1 MNIRC
6 IKCKG
11 RDPSI
16 CGRTFC
22 PIMVKIGAQKKV
34 NIEAK
39 QDFFGQSPNV
49 FVGRYGYPEVNVGI
63 LSVEDYKEHD
73 NPLLWS
79 KENYSIA
86 KVIRLRSSLINSNF
100 KAQITGFKE
109 RFMEMSKEVGM
120 AKQPVDVEIGLSKKP
135 KFSLSFEQDTMPHGP
150 RVKLKKARITENPK
164 IPRLIDKVVD
174 DIDFKANHAIN
185 YLYKKE
191 IDEHY
196 LTRLLSIGTLG
207 VKKQR
212 KLVPTRFAITAVDSN
227 LGNELVKEIKNYP
240 QTGYLAY
247 FGGHLGNY
255 YIALFFPEV
264 WSYELFETYV
274 GKSTWHDSEGI
285 TTMTDY
291 EGYNGRKTYA
301 SNTVGG
307 YYAARL
313 PVLEYLKKIKRQALV
328 LLLRFITGEYYAPLG
343 VWVVREA
350 VRKTLSNKPLNFGSK
365 ELMLKYTKVLVK
377 KKFGI
382 NVDFILKRSMLL
394 NKIKTQKKLV
404 EYW

>member
-22 PIMVKIGAQKKV
+22 PIMAKISAQKQV
-34 NIEAK
+34 NLSAK

-49 FVGRYGYPEVNVGI
+49 FVGRYGYPEVNVGV
-63 LSVEDYKEHD
+63 LSVEDYEQHD

-86 KVIRLRSSLINSNF
+86 KIINLRSTLINSNF
-100 KAQITGFKE
+100 KAQIKGFKE

-120 AKQPVDVEIGLSKKP
+120 AKQPVDVEIGLAKKP
-135 KFSLSFEQDTMPHGP
+135 HFSLSFTQDTMPHGP
-150 RVKLKKARITENPK
+150 VIKLKKARITENPK
-164 IPRLIDKVVD
+164 IPKIIDKVVD
-174 DIDFKANHAIN
+174 DIDLKATKAMNQ
-185 YLYKKE
+185 LYKKN

-196 LTRLLSIGTLG
+196 LTRLLSIGNLG

-212 KLVPTRFAITAVDSN
+212 KLVPTRWSITAVDDT
-227 LGNELVKEIKNYP
+227 LAKEMINQIKDYNIYD
-240 QTGYLAY
+240 YVAF

-285 TTMTDY
+285 SVMTDFESY
-291 EGYNGRKTYA
+291 AGRKTYA

-313 PVLEYLKKIKRQALV
+313 PVLEHLKKIKRQASV

-350 VRKTLSNKPLNFGSK
+350 VRKTLAKKPLNFGSK
-365 ELMLKYTKVLVK
+365 ELMLKYTKALVK

-382 NVDFILKRSMLL
+382 NAEFILKKSLLL
-394 NKIKTQKKLV
+394 NQIKTQKKLV
-404 EYW
+404 EF

>member
-16 CGRTFC
+16 CGRTYC
-22 PIMVKIGAQKKV
+22 PIIAKISAQKQV
-34 NIEAK
+34 NLSAK
-39 QDFFGQSPNV
+39 QEFFGESPNV
-49 FVGRYGYPEVNVGI
+49 FVGRYGYPDVNVGV
-63 LSVEDYKEHD
+63 LSVEEYQEHD

-79 KENYSIA
+79 RENYDIA
-86 KVIRLRSSLINSNF
+86 KIINLRSSLINSNF
-100 KAQITGFKE
+100 KAQIKGFKE
-109 RFMEMSKEVGM
+109 RFMEMSQEIGM
-120 AKQPVDVEIGLSKKP
+120 AKKPVDVEIGLAKKP
-135 KFSLSFEQDTMPHGP
+135 HFTLSFSQDTMPHGP
-150 RVKLKKARITENPK
+150 RIKLKKARITENPK
-164 IPRLIDKVVD
+164 IPKVVDKVVS
-174 DIDFKANHAIN
+174 DIDFKAGKALNQ
-185 YLYKKE
+185 LYKKN

-212 KLVPTRFAITAVDSN
+212 KLVPTRWSITAVDDT
-227 LGNELVKEIKNYP
+227 LAKEMIKQVKDY
-240 QTGYLAY
+240 QVTDYTAF
-247 FGGHLGNY
+247 FGSHLGNY
-255 YIALFFPEV
+255 YVALIFPEV

-274 GKSTWHDSEGI
+274 GKSTWHDSEDI

-291 EGYNGRKTYA
+291 EGYAGRKTYA

-313 PVLEYLKKIKRQALV
+313 PVLEYLKKIKRQASV

-350 VRKTLSNKPLNFGSK
+350 VRKTFQNKPVGFASK
-365 ELMLKYTKVLVK
+365 ELMLKYTKALVK
-377 KKFGI
+377 KKFGV
-382 NVDFILKRSMLL
+382 NVDNILKKSIML
-394 NKIKTQKKLV
+394 NQIKTQKKIFDF
-404 EYW
+404 

>member
-22 PIMVKIGAQKKV
+22 PIIAKISAQKKV
-34 NIEAK
+34 NISAK
-39 QDFFGQSPNV
+39 QDFFGESPNV
-49 FVGRYGYPEVNVGI
+49 FVGRFGYPDVNVGL
-63 LSVEDYKEHD
+63 LSVEDYQEHD

-86 KVIRLRSSLINSNF
+86 SIIRLRSSLINSNF
-100 KAQITGFKE
+100 RAQIKGFKE
-109 RFMEMSKEVGM
+109 RFMEMSQEVGM

-135 KFSLSFEQDTMPHGP
+135 SFSLSFNQDTMPHGP
-150 RVKLKKARITENPK
+150 SIKLKKARITENPK
-164 IPRLIDKVVD
+164 IPRIVDKVVS
-174 DIDFKANHAIN
+174 DIDFKANKAIN
-185 YLYKKE
+185 QLYKKN

-196 LTRLLSIGTLG
+196 LTRLLSVGTLG

-212 KLVPTRFAITAVDSN
+212 KLVPTRWSITAVDDT
-227 LGNELVKEIKNYP
+227 LAKQMIDQIKDYNIHDYV
-240 QTGYLAY
+240 AF

-255 YIALFFPEV
+255 YVALFFPEV
-264 WSYELFETYV
+264 WSYELFETYA

-291 EGYNGRKTYA
+291 EGYGGRKTYA

-313 PVLEYLKKIKRQALV
+313 PVLEYLKKIKRQASV

-343 VWVVREA
+343 VWVIREA
-350 VRKTLSNKPLNFGSK
+350 VRKTLSTKSLNFGSK
-365 ELMLKYTKVLVK
+365 ELMLKYTKAVVK

-382 NVDFILKRSMLL
+382 NVDFIMNKSILL
-394 NKIKTQKKLV
+394 NQIKTQKKLV
-404 EYW
+404 DF

>member
-16 CGRTFC
+16 CGRTYC
-22 PIMVKIGAQKKV
+22 PIIAKISAQKKF
-34 NIEAK
+34 NIESK

-49 FVGRYGYPEVNVGI
+49 FVGRYGYPEVNVGV
-63 LSVEDYKEHD
+63 LSVEHYEQHD
-73 NPLLWS
+73 HPLLWS
-79 KENYSIA
+79 KENYDIA
-86 KVIRLRSSLINSNF
+86 KIINLRSSLINSSF

-164 IPRLIDKVVD
+164 IPEVIDRVVD
-174 DIDFKANHAIN
+174 DIDFKANEAIN
-185 YLYKKE
+185 YLYKKD

-196 LTRLLSIGTLG
+196 LTRLLSIGNLG

-212 KLVPTRFAITAVDSN
+212 KLVPTRWSITAVDDN
-227 LGNELVKEIKNYP
+227 LAKEMIKQIKDYSI
-240 QTGYLAY
+240 YDYVAF

-255 YIALFFPEV
+255 YVALFFPEV
-264 WSYELFETYV
+264 WSYELFEIYA
-274 GKSTWHDSEGI
+274 GRSTWHDSDDI

-291 EGYNGRKTYA
+291 EGYGGRKTYA
-301 SNTVGG
+301 SNTAGG

-313 PVLEYLKKIKRQALV
+313 PVLEYLKKIKRQGSV

-350 VRKTLSNKPLNFGSK
+350 VRKTLQNKPLNFGSQ
-365 ELMLKYTKVLVK
+365 ELMLKYAKALVK
-377 KKFGI
+377 KNFGI
-382 NVDFILKRSMLL
+382 NIDSILRKSVML
-394 NKIKTQKKLV
+394 NQIKTQKKLV
-404 EYW
+404 GY

>member
-49 FVGRYGYPEVNVGI
+49 FVGRFGYPEVNVGI
-63 LSVEDYKEHD
+63 LGVEQYEEHD

-79 KENYSIA
+79 RENYDIA
-86 KVIRLRSSLINSNF
+86 RIIDLRSSLINSNF

-109 RFMEMSKEVGM
+109 RFLEMSQEVGM
-120 AKQPVDVEIGLSKKP
+120 AEKPVDVEVNLSKKP
-135 KFSLSFEQDTMPHGP
+135 VFSLSFEQDTMPHGP
-150 RVKLKKARITENPK
+150 NVKLKNARITENPK
-164 IPRLIDKVVD
+164 IPAHVDKVVD
-174 DIDFKANHAIN
+174 DIDFKAGSAIN
-185 YLYKKE
+185 YLYKKDF
-191 IDEHY
+191 DEHY

-207 VKKQR
+207 VKNQR
-212 KLVPTRFAITAVDSN
+212 KLVPTRWAITAVDDTLAKQMMS
-227 LGNELVKEIKNYP
+227 EVKDYSLHD
-240 QTGYLAY
+240 YAVF

-255 YIALFFPEV
+255 YVAIFLPEV
-264 WSYELFETYV
+264 WSYELFETYA
-274 GKSTWHDSEGI
+274 GKSTWHDSDEI

-291 EGYNGRKTYA
+291 ESYGGRKDYA
-301 SNTVGG
+301 SNTSGG

-313 PVLEYLKKIKRQALV
+313 GVLEYLKRVKRQSSV

-350 VRKTLSNKPLNFGSK
+350 VRKTLANKPLVFDSK
-365 ELMLKYTKVLVK
+365 ELMLKYVISLLK
-377 KKFGI
+377 KKFGLNAEPI
-382 NVDFILKRSMLL
+382 IKRSMI
-394 NKIKTQKKLV
+394 IKMIHTQKKLGDF
-404 EYW
+404 

>member
-1 MNIRC
+1 
-6 IKCKG
+6 
-11 RDPSI
+11 
-16 CGRTFC
+16 
-22 PIMVKIGAQKKV
+22 MVKIGAQKKV

>member
-16 CGRTFC
+16 CGRTYC

-49 FVGRYGYPEVNVGI
+49 FVGRFGYPEVNVGI
-63 LSVEDYKEHD
+63 LGVENYEEHD

-79 KENYSIA
+79 KENYDIA
-86 KVIRLRSSLINSNF
+86 KIINLRSSLINSNF
-100 KAQITGFKE
+100 KAKITGFKE

-120 AKQPVDVEIGLSKKP
+120 AEKPVDVEIGLSKKP
-135 KFSLSFEQDTMPHGP
+135 VFSLSFNQDTMPHGP
-150 RVKLKKARITENPK
+150 NVELKKARITENPK
-164 IPRLIDKVVD
+164 IPGIVDKVVD
-174 DIDFKANHAIN
+174 DTDLKASLAIN
-185 YLYKKE
+185 ELYKKE

-196 LTRLLSIGTLG
+196 LTRLLSVGTLG
-207 VKKQR
+207 MKKQR
-212 KLVPTRFAITAVDSN
+212 KLVPTRWSITAVDDTLAKSMIKDVKDYN
-227 LGNELVKEIKNYP
+227 LHDYAVF
-240 QTGYLAY
+240 

-255 YIALFFPEV
+255 YVAIFFPEV

-274 GKSTWHDSEGI
+274 GKSTWHDSEEV

-291 EGYNGRKTYA
+291 EGYDGRKDYA

-313 PVLEYLKKIKRQALV
+313 AVLEYLKKVKRQSSV

-350 VRKTLSNKPLNFGSK
+350 TRKALANKPLVFDSRD
-365 ELMLKYTKVLVK
+365 LMLKYVQGLVK
-377 KKFGI
+377 KRFGL
-382 NVDFILKRSMLL
+382 NVEPILRQSILL
-394 NKIKTQKKLV
+394 SNVKTQRKLG
-404 EYW
+404 EF

>member
-22 PIMVKIGAQKKV
+22 PIVAKISAQKKV

-39 QDFFGQSPNV
+39 EEYFGESPNV
-49 FVGRYGYPEVNVGI
+49 FVGRFGYPDVNVGV
-63 LSVEDYKEHD
+63 LSTEHYEEHD

-79 KENYSIA
+79 KENYDIA
-86 KVIRLRSSLINSNF
+86 KIINLRSSLINSNF

-109 RFMEMSKEVGM
+109 RYLAMSQEIGM
-120 AKQPVDVEIGLSKKP
+120 AKNPVDVEIGLSKKP
-135 KFSLSFEQDTMPHGP
+135 SFSLSFGQDTMPHGP
-150 RVKLKKARITENPK
+150 SVKLKKARITENPK
-164 IPRLIDKVVD
+164 IPKKVDKVVS
-174 DIDFKANHAIN
+174 DIDLKATKALS
-185 YLYKKE
+185 YLYKHE
-191 IDEHY
+191 VDEHY

-212 KLVPTRFAITAVDSN
+212 KLVPTRWSITAVDDT
-227 LGNELVKEIKNYP
+227 LAKEMIKQVKDY
-240 QTGYLAY
+240 QVTDYTAF

-255 YIALFFPEV
+255 YVALFFPEV
-264 WSYELFETYV
+264 WSYELFETYA

-285 TTMTDY
+285 TTTTDY
-291 EGYNGRKTYA
+291 EGYNGRKDYA

-313 PVLEYLKKIKRQALV
+313 PVLEHLKKIKRQASV

-350 VRKTLSNKPLNFGSK
+350 VRKTLASKPLNFGSK
-365 ELMLKYTKVLVK
+365 ELMLNYTKVIVK

-382 NVDFILKRSMLL
+382 NADLLL
-394 NKIKTQKKLV
+394 NKSILLNTIKTQKKLN
-404 EYW
+404 EF